1 MPVHDMARSAKPAGG
16 TACCR
21 NVVLR
26 VTASSL
32 VGPDSPWPA
41 TVVTMGLTGAA
52 SLVPVNAKEPTPP
65 FETTVVVTRGG
76 ISGGVR

>member
-1 MPVHDMARSAKPAGG
+1 MPVHEMLRSAKPAGG
-16 TACCR
+16 ADCCR
-21 NVVLR
+21 IVSLR
-26 VTASSL
+26 ATPNSM
-32 VGPDSPWPA
+32 VGPDSPSPA

-65 FETTVVVTRGG
+65 LETTVVVTRGG